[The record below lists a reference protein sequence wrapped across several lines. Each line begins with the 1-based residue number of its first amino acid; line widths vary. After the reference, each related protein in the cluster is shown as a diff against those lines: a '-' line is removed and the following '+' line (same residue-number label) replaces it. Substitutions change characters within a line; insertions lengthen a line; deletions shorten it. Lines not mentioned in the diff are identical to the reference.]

1 MEKQPLISIIVP
13 VYKVEKF
20 LSKCVDSILNQ
31 TYRNIEIIL
40 IDDGSPDNSPAICDE
55 YAEKDNRIKV
65 IHQRNA
71 GQAGARNAGLAI
83 CRGEY
88 IAFVDSDDYIEP
100 NMMEAMLNAAV
111 NNDCDIVRCNC
122 ATIKDGV
129 RTEQEAVF
137 RSGCMSKKDYM
148 DLIMTDCM
156 GSQPCFALYKST
168 LWGKIRFPEGR
179 VFEDLAV
186 IYKIYHL
193 CTSPCYIIN
202 EPFYNYLLHSESTSF
217 RISPTKNYDI
227 FQAFKERYEFAE
239 KYYPNLVLACLRKAA
254 STALG
259 AINYWLRYPQA
270 RITSDQLQNVEK
282 FLADNMANICKL
294 KFSCA
299 TNLMLRFYYI
309 NPRIYKNVVGLIYKC
324 RLVH

>member
-71 GQAGARNAGLAI
+71 GLAGARNAGLAI

-129 RTEQEAVF
+129 RTEQ
-137 RSGCMSKKDYM
+137 
-148 DLIMTDCM
+148 
-156 GSQPCFALYKST
+156 
-168 LWGKIRFPEGR
+168 
-179 VFEDLAV
+179 
-186 IYKIYHL
+186 
-193 CTSPCYIIN
+193 
-202 EPFYNYLLHSESTSF
+202 
-217 RISPTKNYDI
+217 
-227 FQAFKERYEFAE
+227 
-239 KYYPNLVLACLRKAA
+239 
-254 STALG
+254 
-259 AINYWLRYPQA
+259 
-270 RITSDQLQNVEK
+270 
-282 FLADNMANICKL
+282 
-294 KFSCA
+294 
-299 TNLMLRFYYI
+299 
-309 NPRIYKNVVGLIYKC
+309 
-324 RLVH
+324 